1 MGLKRQCGFQDNCA
15 NNAFASFRSR
25 VSKPAGSSI
34 QRFDERW
41 EGDLI
46 FAFISGPHADLL
58 AALPLNGNQRDQPRS
73 VFQGVGELI
82 IAAVELDGAHRSDVV
97 GRFECSHHVAPVP
110 GKRHEADVF
119 ARPGWALDRRAL
131 VTTHGAA
138 SAAA

>member
-73 VFQGVGELI
+73 VFQGV
-82 IAAVELDGAHRSDVV
+82 VN
-97 GRFECSHHVAPVP
+97 
-110 GKRHEADVF
+110 
-119 ARPGWALDRRAL
+119 
-131 VTTHGAA
+131 
-138 SAAA
+138 